1 MRILNSES
9 FFSISVPTF
18 NSVNIFL
25 TETLRDAKSQE
36 NNNEQTHV
44 QLPPVTGS
52 GPTPTDSF
60 ASSSRTGSDIGSTPT
75 SEMVEDVTEK
85 NKPDS
90 PKKAGAQNK
99 SEPVSHS
106 LIKACNFL

>member
-1 MRILNSES
+1 MLNSQ

-18 NSVNIFL
+18 NFVNIFL
-25 TETLRDAKSQE
+25 TETLRDAKSQG

-75 SEMVEDVTEK
+75 SEMVEDVNGKIKQE
-85 NKPDS
+85 S
-90 PKKAGAQNK
+90 PKKTGAQNK